1 MAGLEWDE
9 CVCVLGVEGV
19 AWDLGGGCER
29 GWGFGKGREGATMEM
44 RSRRLKGTTI
54 PTIPEW
60 RWVETATP
68 SSCEI
73 FHTESRGAR
82 KVTGCCYLFIFI
94 FLERTIFCKGNQ
106 FGAAFHLDKGVH
118 RSIRQCLI

>member
-1 MAGLEWDE
+1 MGF
-9 CVCVLGVEGV
+9 G
-19 AWDLGGGCER
+19 GGGCER

-44 RSRRLKGTTI
+44 RSRCLKGTTI

-73 FHTESRGAR
+73 FHTDSSEEP
-82 KVTGCCYLFIFI
+82 
-94 FLERTIFCKGNQ
+94 ER
-106 FGAAFHLDKGVH
+106 
-118 RSIRQCLI
+118 

>member
-1 MAGLEWDE
+1 MMRRVCERMIWQDWSGTSV
-9 CVCVLGVEGV
+9 CVCWGLRGLRGI
-19 AWDLGGGCER
+19 WGGGCER

-73 FHTESRGAR
+73 FHTDSPEEP
-82 KVTGCCYLFIFI
+82 
-94 FLERTIFCKGNQ
+94 ER
-106 FGAAFHLDKGVH
+106 
-118 RSIRQCLI
+118 

>member
-1 MAGLEWDE
+1 M

-19 AWDLGGGCER
+19 AWDLGRGWGGGER

-60 RWVETATP
+60 WRVETATP

-73 FHTESRGAR
+73 FHTDRVQRSQKGD
-82 KVTGCCYLFIFI
+82 GLLLIYLFIY
-94 FLERTIFCKGNQ
+94 FLNGPFSEKEINLVQHFTWTK
-106 FGAAFHLDKGVH
+106 V
-118 RSIRQCLI
+118 SINLSVNA